1 MKDFR
6 EKNSGRFDAKSMT
19 KEGAKA
25 WNIQKGGNI
34 TTADVSNPPIG
45 RTSEYLVEKP
55 KKISQHDYSNR
66 FEEEEYKKPD
76 ITIQLLQ
83 GKTEKDF
90 TNKKGHKKLAAKY
103 RKYIEDQK

>member
-1 MKDFR
+1 MKEFR
-6 EKNSGRFDAKSMT
+6 EKNSGRFDAKSMM

-34 TTADVSNPPIG
+34 KTADVPNPP
-45 RTSEYLVEKP
+45 RLTSGYLVENP
-55 KKISQHDYSNR
+55 KKISQHDYFAQ
-66 FEEEEYKKPD
+66 FEEEVYKKPD

-90 TNKKGHKKLAAKY
+90 TNQKGHKKLAAKY
-103 RKYIEDQK
+103 RKYVEDHK

>member
-6 EKNSGRFDAKSMT
+6 EKNAGRFDAKAMM

-25 WNIQKGGNI
+25 WSIQKGGNI
-34 TTADVSNPPIG
+34 KIADVPNPPR
-45 RTSEYLVEKP
+45 RTSGYLVENP

-66 FEEEEYKKPD
+66 SEEEEYKKPD

-103 RKYIEDQK
+103 RKYIEDHK